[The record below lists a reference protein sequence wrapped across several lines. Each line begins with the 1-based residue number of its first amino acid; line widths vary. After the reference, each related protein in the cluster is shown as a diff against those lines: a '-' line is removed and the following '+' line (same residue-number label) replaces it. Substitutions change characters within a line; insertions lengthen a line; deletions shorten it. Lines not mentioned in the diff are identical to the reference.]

1 MPAVKGQPKE
11 LHFTLPLAS
20 FQKFF
25 VLSILWRS
33 FRMQPSLKT
42 RRFVSETSDM
52 VRYTLMGD
60 LDSLKRLFELGLAG
74 VNDSELNG
82 WTILMVS
89 EI

>member
-11 LHFTLPLAS
+11 FHFTLPLAS

-25 VLSILWRS
+25 VLSILWRG
-33 FRMQPSLKT
+33 FRMQPLLKT
-42 RRFVSETSDM
+42 RRFVSETSDV

-74 VNDSELNG
+74 VNDSELDG